1 MTVNNIIVLLLGLI
15 PVIWVVSDIK
25 KGKIKNIFIFP
36 YFVLLLIFTFFID
49 WFYNNTTN
57 IIQILL
63 LSALWYLFYVNNKWW
78 AWDGK
83 YIIILW
89 ISLVIIWY
97 LKWFEDMS
105 ILFIKLLF
113 FIITSVI
120 IWYIIISKRT
130 KEIQK
135 QKIKIDILDTLSMYS
150 TIFMCINIFSY
161 YYSSNYS
168 YIIIFLLL
176 FIVWDIYKRFK
187 IHKIIKIVF
196 IWLWIWVSIYIWN
209 YIWFVLSYGVYVLF
223 IWLSS
228 VINDI
233 LNDIDIKEITIWNI
247 NKWDILSEKS
257 IEKINKDTKLAIVL
271 SPLQWEEV
279 FKIIEY
285 YKQNNQL
292 QTQIEIYKDIRVWIY
307 FYIAY
312 IMTILIYYNF

>member
-1 MTVNNIIVLLLGLI
+1 MTLNNFIVVLLGII
-15 PVIWVVSDIK
+15 PVIWVFSDIK

-83 YIIILW
+83 YIIVLW

-97 LKWFEDMS
+97 LKWFEDIS

-120 IWYIIISKRT
+120 VWYIILSNKTT
-130 KEIQK
+130 KINK
-135 QKIKIDILDTLSMYS
+135 KKIKIDILDTLSMYS
-150 TIFMCINIFSY
+150 TIFVFISIFTY

-176 FIVWDIYKRFK
+176 FVISDFYKRFK
-187 IHKIIKIVF
+187 IHKYIKIIF
-196 IWLWIWVSIYIWN
+196 ICIWIFVCIYSGN
-209 YIWFVLSYGVYVLF
+209 YIWFVLSYWVYIIF

-228 VINDI
+228 VINDM
-233 LNDIDIKEITIWNI
+233 LSDIDTKEITIGNI
-247 NKWDILSEKS
+247 NKWDILTEKS
-257 IEKINKDTKLAIVL
+257 IEKVNKDTDLSIVL

-285 YKQNNQL
+285 YKKNNEL

-312 IMTILIYYNF
+312 IMTLLVYYNF